1 MSDAGE
7 SQHSPADSGAVT
19 PGNVVSSPISS
30 SRTRRYKVRAG
41 CGRSNAAGESSEEG
55 ADQGFFLD
63 DEGTSVTTEMLAQ
76 LRKAYDIP
84 SSVELS
90 LPRPGFRP
98 SQPGSSEVVIH
109 RQSFEYGLWLPIQPF
124 FAQILSGLGVAPAQL
139 SSMAWRNLAGLYI
152 LWKEVNPNIA
162 DKAWDDFWFVV
173 SGDWGQT
180 VVEDGETYVVPNQFK
195 WAGKWT
201 RDLSRDTDL
210 KSVREYVATNP
221 SKTDIDT
228 KERLA
233 KVGLI
238 PPPSS
243 GALGDEVLTPSSV
256 TRRMAEGSK
265 TDLAF
270 LQLVRDGMAKA
281 AGASSQRAT
290 TGSEGSGKSAA
301 TSSGLPPRP
310 KRVKKVEGPGWTSQL
325 AVDLGGILSS
335 HFSHASRALPA
346 LKQVLE
352 LSDSQKGSEVVG
364 LSPSQAIDM
373 ASHLFLQGSFL
384 MSQFGDKLKEGSTS
398 AGRVAKLE
406 AQLSRLTQKVKDKDD
421 QISKLED
428 QLGEVRDEA
437 GSVKTQLRAQ
447 VERANELQASVDKLE
462 TEAGSNLLHGYHYG
476 QYQVTREFPDLDLHY
491 MDFGFDQEALV
502 AKFGKE
508 QDPADVAGSSRQL
521 TSGHPLNLEVSRLT
535 RITRKTTQTMK
546 VLSRET
552 AKTPDLTLGLRSC
565 CLSIRPSFLTHFF
578 SFLSFVNS
586 GVVSLYC
593 GFELSVWF
601 CLTHY
606 CPWETLFC

>member
-7 SQHSPADSGAVT
+7 SQYSPADSGAVT
-19 PGNVVSSPISS
+19 TGNVASSPISL
-30 SRTRRYKVRAG
+30 SRTKRYK
-41 CGRSNAAGESSEEG
+41 
-55 ADQGFFLD
+55 
-63 DEGTSVTTEMLAQ
+63 

-109 RQSFEYGLWLPIQPF
+109 RQSFEYGLRLRIQPF

-139 SSMAWRNLAGLYI
+139 SSMAWRNLTGLYI
-152 LWKEVNPNIA
+152 LWKEVLGVEPTIEDVHATFTLTTAPKKPGLYYLRTYTGQPHLVPQVNPNTA

-173 SGDWGQT
+173 
-180 VVEDGETYVVPNQFK
+180 F
-195 WAGKWT
+195 GKWT

-221 SKTDIDT
+221 SETDIVT
-228 KERLA
+228 EERLA

-238 PPPSS
+238 PPPFS
-243 GALGDEVLTPSSV
+243 GALGDEVLTPSSA

-270 LQLVRDGMAKA
+270 LQLVRDRMAKA
-281 AGASSQRAT
+281 AGASSQRAA

-310 KRVKKVEGPGWTSQL
+310 KRAKKVEGPGWTSQL
-325 AVDLGGILSS
+325 AVDLGGVLGS
-335 HFSHASRALPA
+335 HFSHASRAFPA

-352 LSDSQKGSEVVG
+352 LSDSEKGSEVVG

-373 ASHLFLQGSFL
+373 ASHFFFQGSFL

-406 AQLSRLTQKVKDKDD
+406 AQLSLLTQKVKDKDD

-462 TEAGSNLLHGYHYG
+462 TEAGSNLLHGYHYA

-491 MDFGFDQEALV
+491 MDFGFDREALV

-508 QDPADVAGSSRQL
+508 QNPADVAGSSRQL
-521 TSGHPLNLEVSRLT
+521 TSGHPLNLEVSSPHSDHEEDDSDDEGSQL
-535 RITRKTTQTMK
+535 
-546 VLSRET
+546 
-552 AKTPDLTLGLRSC
+552 
-565 CLSIRPSFLTHFF
+565 
-578 SFLSFVNS
+578 
-586 GVVSLYC
+586 
-593 GFELSVWF
+593 
-601 CLTHY
+601 
-606 CPWETLFC
+606 

>member
-19 PGNVVSSPISS
+19 PGNVASSPISS

-41 CGRSNAAGESSEEG
+41 RGRSSAAGESSEEG

-109 RQSFEYGLWLPIQPF
+109 RQSFEYGLRLPIQPF

-152 LWKEVNPNIA
+152 LWKEVLGVEPTIEDVHA
-162 DKAWDDFWFVV
+162 TFTLTTAPKKPGLYYLRTYTGQPHLVP
-173 SGDWGQT
+173 QT
-180 VVEDGETYVVPNQFK
+180 VAEDGETYVVPNQFK

-210 KSVREYVATNP
+210 KSVREYVVTNP
-221 SKTDIDT
+221 SETDIVT
-228 KERLA
+228 EERLA

-243 GALGDEVLTPSSV
+243 GALGDEVLTPGSA

-270 LQLVRDGMAKA
+270 LQLVRDRMAKA
-281 AGASSQRAT
+281 TGVSSQRAAT
-290 TGSEGSGKSAA
+290 ESEGSGKSAA

-310 KRVKKVEGPGWTSQL
+310 KRAKKVEGPGWTSQL
-325 AVDLGGILSS
+325 AVDLGGVLGS

-352 LSDSQKGSEVVG
+352 LSDSEKGSEVAG

-373 ASHLFLQGSFL
+373 TSHLFLQGSFL
-384 MSQFGDKLKEGSTS
+384 VSQFGDKLKEGSTS
-398 AGRVAKLE
+398 ASRVAKLE
-406 AQLSRLTQKVKDKDD
+406 AQLSRLTQKIKDKDD

-428 QLGEVRDEA
+428 HLGEVRDEV

-462 TEAGSNLLHGYHYG
+462 TEAGSNLLHGYYYA

-491 MDFGFDQEALV
+491 MDFGFDREALV

-508 QDPADVAGSSRQL
+508 QDPAEVAGSSRQL
-521 TSGHPLNLEVSRLT
+521 TSGHPLNLEVSPPHSDHEGDDSDDEGS
-535 RITRKTTQTMK
+535 Q
-546 VLSRET
+546 
-552 AKTPDLTLGLRSC
+552 
-565 CLSIRPSFLTHFF
+565 
-578 SFLSFVNS
+578 S
-586 GVVSLYC
+586 GN
-593 GFELSVWF
+593 GEDA
-601 CLTHY
+601 
-606 CPWETLFC
+606 